1 MPFTVPQIM
10 LTLAGLSYRGFA
22 NPVPGQ
28 SHTDG
33 VRRALLDGL
42 ATLPPVRN
50 EWSLVWGPATARD
63 GGDLFDSAGMYV
75 VRSQQPPTR
84 HVVVIRGTNP
94 ISATDWL
101 WGDFWVWKT
110 APWPGDAA
118 GNAQVSMSTERGLR
132 QLQAM
137 RSPRVV
143 LPPAEDPARPAATQT
158 ALDTQTDKL
167 TAFWRSL
174 AHDPFAWLADK
185 VAQLAAAVPSGPVSG
200 GAGLDLPALLK
211 GEAQSAGAALDVT
224 VTGHS
229 KGGALAPVVAL
240 WFKELLAS
248 ANPSDRWD
256 GGHGARVSCYAFA
269 GPTPGNAAFA
279 ARIEQAL
286 GPDYHHLRNMK
297 DVVTHAWQE
306 DELGQVQNLY
316 APRSLAP
323 APLLPLISERVRRFG
338 YRQPA
343 GVGVRTFDG
352 QLDANRSAELEFVHQ
367 HLEAYL
373 AELNLLKDGVTPL
386 TLFF

>member
-1 MPFTVPQIM
+1 MPFTVPQVM

-22 NPVPGQ
+22 DPGPGP
-28 SHTDG
+28 SHTDR
-33 VRRALLDGL
+33 VRGALLDGL

-50 EWSLVWGPATARD
+50 EWSLVWGPATTRD
-63 GGDLFDSAGMYV
+63 RGDLFDSAGMYV
-75 VRSQQPPTR
+75 VRSQHPPTR
-84 HVVVIRGTNP
+84 HVVVIRGTSP

-110 APWPGDAA
+110 VPWPGDAA
-118 GNAQVSMSTERGLR
+118 GTAQISKSTERGLH

-137 RSPRVV
+137 RSPRVA
-143 LPPAEDPARPAATQT
+143 LPPAVDPARPPAAQS
-158 ALDTQTDKL
+158 ALDAQIDEI
-167 TAFWRSL
+167 TASWRSR
-174 AHDPFAWLADK
+174 AKDSFAWLADK

-200 GAGLDLPALLK
+200 GPGLDLPALLK

-240 WFKELLAS
+240 WLKELLAA

-269 GPTPGNAAFA
+269 GPTPGNGAFA

-286 GPDYHHLRNMK
+286 GADYHHLRNTK
-297 DVVTHAWQE
+297 DVVTHAWQA
-306 DELGQVQNLY
+306 DELEEIQHLY
-316 APRSLAP
+316 TPRSLAL
-323 APLLPLISERVRRFG
+323 APLLPLISARVGPLG
-338 YRQPA
+338 YRQQTGA
-343 GVGVRTFDG
+343 GVTRFEGG
-352 QLDANRSAELEFVHQ
+352 LDANRSAELESVHQ

-373 AELNLLKDGVTPL
+373 KELDLLRHGVTPL